1 MPGKNDKP
9 RVKLSKEMLF
19 ALVEAIRWSER
30 IKPSQHAK
38 REAFKKYGVTS
49 HACEPMLTAIFYAVM
64 KKMGVLDKIIED
76 VTGVKPVY
84 VLDPWLRA
92 ALRLATEILV
102 YRKPTDGTRRLLK
115 KSIAE
120 FIGRK
125 SHPYIGMFYYK
136 VLDSIENYEFKPID
150 KTEEYEFKYMLPRW
164 YIEKIIE
171 LVGEEEAKKIFSAFD
186 KPLPIS
192 VRVNTLK
199 TNVMKVIEELTR
211 DVEWVEQSS
220 VVETVLRF
228 PGPYD
233 FEKSRLWRKGH
244 IIIQEEAA
252 AVASIILDPKP
263 GEYVVDLAAAP
274 GGKTEHMA
282 ELMRNKGII
291 HAFDIDDLRIKRM
304 RDLLERTGITIVEIH
319 KIDAREAPEILGKEV
334 ADKVLLDA
342 PCTSDGTIM
351 KNPDLRWRIRPE
363 GVEEFS
369 RLQYELLEAGWKL
382 LKPGG
387 RLLYCTCSLLR
398 EENENIIEKF
408 LNEHKDAKL
417 VPLNKPYS
425 PGFLPGTMRAWPHK
439 HKTIGFFYALLEK
452 QEHM

>member
-1 MPGKNDKP
+1 MKPGDKP
-9 RVKLSKEMLF
+9 RVNLEKEMLF

-49 HACEPMLTAIFYAVM
+49 KPYEPLLTAIFYAVM
-64 KKMGVLDKIIED
+64 KKMGVLDRIIED
-76 VTGVKPVY
+76 ITGVKPVY
-84 VLDPWLRA
+84 IMDPWLRA
-92 ALRLATEILV
+92 ALRLAVEVLV
-102 YRKPTDGTRRLLK
+102 YRKPTERTRSLLK

-125 SHPYIGMFYYK
+125 SHPYIGMFYYR
-136 VLDSIENYEFKPID
+136 VLDELEHYKPSPSSRF
-150 KTEEYEFKYMLPRW
+150 EELEFKYMLPRW
-164 YIEKIIE
+164 YIEKMVKLIGEKEAEE
-171 LVGEEEAKKIFSAFD
+171 LFKAFD
-186 KPLPIS
+186 NPLPIS

-199 TNVMKVIEELTR
+199 TSVMKVIEELTR
-211 DVEWVEQSS
+211 DVKWVEQSS

-233 FEKSRLWRKGH
+233 FERSKLWRKGY
-244 IIIQEEAA
+244 IVIQEEAA
-252 AVASIILDPKP
+252 AVASLILAPRP

-304 RDLLERTGITIVEIH
+304 KDLLNRTGITIVKIH
-319 KIDAREAPEILGKEV
+319 KVDARNAPEILGEEV

-351 KNPDLRWRIRPE
+351 KNPDLRWRIRRE

-369 RLQYELLEAGWKL
+369 KLQYELLEAGWKL

-387 RLLYCTCSLLR
+387 RILYCTCSLLR
-398 EENENIIEKF
+398 EENEDVIELF
-408 LNEHKDAKL
+408 LQKHREAKI
-417 VPLNKPYS
+417 VPISKPYS

-452 QEHM
+452 QP